1 MGRHKTPTDGKI
13 SCNGAILGGARG
25 PVKFPPDRP
34 LEQLPRGLI
43 VDNFTTS
50 SEAPL
55 PSSRLENC
63 GVFMT
68 DFLNSQFLNN
78 TAQDWI
84 IAAVL
89 VVIVIVLVRTV
100 IGVVVKRLS
109 AIASKTETD
118 VDDLVSQL
126 LDKTKFLF
134 VALLALYAG
143 AFTLD
148 LPQEVDDLLS
158 TILILGFLI
167 QGAFWANGIVNY
179 MIDSWARRKFE
190 ADPTISTALGSVGF
204 LIRFGVWAIFA
215 LLALDNL
222 GIDVGPLVASLG
234 IGGVAMA
241 LALQGVLG
249 DLFASLS
256 IIFDKPFVVGD
267 SIRVGDLA
275 GTVQHVGLKST
286 RIQALTGEQLVF
298 SNADLLSSRI
308 QNFQHRQERR
318 CVFTLGVTYDTSPAK
333 LERIPSLI
341 REIIESRENTRF
353 ERCLF
358 MVFGDSALNFE
369 TVYHM
374 LVPDFQTYGEAN
386 HAINLEIF
394 RRFSEEGI
402 EFAYPTQTIY
412 VEGANPG
419 A

>member
-1 MGRHKTPTDGKI
+1 
-13 SCNGAILGGARG
+13 
-25 PVKFPPDRP
+25 
-34 LEQLPRGLI
+34 
-43 VDNFTTS
+43 
-50 SEAPL
+50 
-55 PSSRLENC
+55 
-63 GVFMT
+63 MT
-68 DFLNSQFLNN
+68 DFLSIQFLDN

-89 VVIVIVLVRTV
+89 VVIVMVLLRTV
-100 IGVVVKRLS
+100 IGVVLKRLS

-118 VDDLVSQL
+118 VDDLISQL

-143 AFTLD
+143 AISLTL
-148 LPQEVDDLLS
+148 PPEVDVLLS
-158 TILILGFLI
+158 TILVLGFLI

-179 MIDSWARRKFE
+179 MIDSWARQKFE

-204 LIRFGVWAIFA
+204 LIRFAVWATFA
-215 LLALDNL
+215 VLALDNL
-222 GIDVGPLVASLG
+222 GINVAPLVASLG

-318 CVFTLGVTYDTSPAK
+318 CVFTLGVTYDTSPKK
-333 LERIPSLI
+333 LERMPSFI

-358 MVFGDSALNFE
+358 MAFGDSALNFE

-386 HAINLEIF
+386 HAINLEIV
-394 RRFSEEGI
+394 RRFAEEGI
-402 EFAYPTQTIY
+402 EFAYPTQKIY
-412 VEGANPG
+412 VEGVNPG
-419 A
+419 APGGS